1 MSCTTGTTGLATS
14 NPRDSSE
21 LFNPYD
27 EIPGDRLENLYDEIH
42 PTTRVISTITD
53 ENLQDSPDSR
63 QPTAGGKET
72 FFWLANKGLH
82 GGGVAVV

>member
-1 MSCTTGTTGLATS
+1 VSCTTGTTGLATS
-14 NPRDSSE
+14 NTGDSSE
-21 LFNPYD
+21 LFNPYN
-27 EIPGDRLENLYDEIH
+27 EILGDCLENLYDEIH

-72 FFWLANKGLH
+72 FLLANRSLH